1 MGIQQ
6 RPVVVREL
14 IEQYLVARRAAK
26 PSEHTVAA
34 YRRNL
39 HTVLGCMAAAQGV
52 EAEQVEVADVDAAV
66 LRAAFADFAEARA
79 AASVLRAGS
88 TWNGDFTF
96 WGAAQVVD
104 GNPMSADLRHR

>member
-34 YRRNL
+34 YRRDL

-52 EAEQVEVADVDAAV
+52 EAEQVELADVDAAV
-66 LRAAFADFAEARA
+66 LRAAFADFAEERA
-79 AASVLRAGS
+79 ASSVLRAWS
-88 TWNGDFTF
+88 TWNGFFQF
-96 WGAAQVVD
+96 WVAGIGRASCSGSRDGA
-104 GNPMSADLRHR
+104 

>member
-34 YRRNL
+34 YRRDL
-39 HTVLGCMAAAQGV
+39 HTVLG
-52 EAEQVEVADVDAAV
+52 
-66 LRAAFADFAEARA
+66 
-79 AASVLRAGS
+79 
-88 TWNGDFTF
+88 
-96 WGAAQVVD
+96 
-104 GNPMSADLRHR
+104 